1 MKYVKSKLSRQLL
14 LVVSIALTIILISLG
29 IVLPQTL
36 YPIYE
41 SNLYEY
47 LKQPLE
53 LVNEKVED
61 NPISNEIGYLYIY
74 NDIISV
80 SDNMSSIINIDDV
93 YTLTKYFTSKYG
105 KFFYK
110 NKIYYYYTDYN
121 NSVKRVALTDDSY
134 IKEAKEQ
141 FIHNIFPI
149 VFITLFVVS
158 LLLIIWGSSL
168 VRRIERLKEKIDH
181 IEDDKFDHKI
191 IDSSNDE
198 IHSLELAIEDMR
210 ISLKNQEEY
219 RNQMYQNIS
228 HDFKTPLTVIKS
240 YVEAVEDQVEDINT
254 ALPIIKDQTIRL
266 ENKVHSLLYLNKLD
280 YIKDMNLVSLEKVD
294 IQKIIDDSVLKF
306 KYRNKNIE
314 FKVSYTNTSTFYGT
328 NDSWETIIDN
338 LLNNA
343 VRYAV
348 NEIKI
353 TVKKNQIT
361 VYNDGPNIDKDLIDG
376 IFSPFRKGI
385 KGEFGLGL
393 SIVKKTL
400 CMMGY
405 DITVKNHSKKGVS
418 FIINKVNSKDKKKN

>member
-254 ALPIIKDQTIRL
+254 ALPIIKDQTIKL